1 MPAMQGKADSLQ
13 PFPSLETSFFATFA
27 EAKTSEQ
34 SHLAVEV
41 PGNNG
46 KPLDVPLISGVP
58 LSAEMV
64 MIANHIQM
72 EVDFRSEMVMIANNL
87 GSGPYVLQRAAPTRS
102 RPEGLASM
110 ANSQGTVSTDA
121 NNETVALLLTGVRSG
136 SSIADSLDGS
146 AGHRPVG

>member
-1 MPAMQGKADSLQ
+1 MPATQGKADSLQ

-34 SHLAVEV
+34 GHLAVEV

-87 GSGPYVLQRAAPTRS
+87 GSGPYVLQRAAP
-102 RPEGLASM
+102 PA
-110 ANSQGTVSTDA
+110 A
-121 NNETVALLLTGVRSG
+121 ALKGWRQWPILRGPSPPMRTTKPL
-136 SSIADSLDGS
+136 
-146 AGHRPVG
+146 PFC